1 VLFECRRSLL
11 SDLSVVLFDTTSLMF
26 YGAGGETLGRHGKS
40 KNHRPD
46 LRPDLRQV
54 IVGAVLDAQ
63 GRPIGSETWPGNA
76 TDVKALLPVVRR
88 LRERFGIR
96 CMCLVADREMISAE
110 TIAELEALGVDY
122 ILGARECGDKEVP
135 RDNQGE
141 RTSSRSSRNKEVRE
155 IVLTDSKPMVP
166 RGPPSSTVCARRC
179 SRATSS
185 WSAPGLSSLPCHASR
200 GALRDRCQTSSR
212 RRPLR
217 LDPRFDGIYV
227 LRTNSKLPLLSVAL
241 AYRQLWKVEAI
252 VRSAKAI
259 PETRPTYHHSDNTIV
274 GHLFCSFLALILR
287 KEAVAGSRC

>member
-40 KNHRPD
+40 KNH
-46 LRPDLRQV
+46 RPDLRQV

-122 ILGARECGDKEVP
+122 ILGARECGDKEV
-135 RDNQGE
+135 
-141 RTSSRSSRNKEVRE
+141 RE

-166 RGPPSSTVCARRC
+166 RGPPSSTV
-179 SRATSS
+179 
-185 WSAPGLSSLPCHASR
+185 
-200 GALRDRCQTSSR
+200 
-212 RRPLR
+212 
-217 LDPRFDGIYV
+217 
-227 LRTNSKLPLLSVAL
+227 
-241 AYRQLWKVEAI
+241 
-252 VRSAKAI
+252 
-259 PETRPTYHHSDNTIV
+259 
-274 GHLFCSFLALILR
+274 
-287 KEAVAGSRC
+287 